1 MKIKITAELL
11 GDLRQKIEACASKE
25 WLINNPKKH
34 DPDFSGISGI
44 RTSDGYPVI
53 YWSDHPHEG
62 IYLESYADHI
72 AAANP
77 AVVLALIE
85 EIEQLR
91 SIKNELVEELS
102 CVLQHTDLSGWSLG
116 EQIEKSAT
124 DLLRKISKTS

>member
-1 MKIKITAELL
+1 MKIKITHELL
-11 GDLRQKIEACASKE
+11 NGLRQKAEAATPGPWKVKIIQAGHSPGG
-25 WLINNPKKH
+25 WL
-34 DPDFSGISGI
+34 
-44 RTSDGYPVI
+44 RTCSWVLQNDQSDLPYTDDNGVKNHTYM
-53 YWSDHPHEG
+53 
-62 IYLESYADHI
+62 